1 MKKILLFVF
10 LLAGTALA
18 AQKAQPIR
26 VLFIGNSY
34 TFYHNLPDLVSQ
46 IGESVGFPIDA
57 TACTKGSQRFTGHL
71 QNGKLLRMLAAGGWD
86 YVVLQ
91 EQSEAPALPTEL
103 VAEGTYRPARTLD
116 SLVHAGSPQARVI
129 YYMTWGRKEGS
140 KTYGNHYPP
149 VATYEGMQ
157 QRLATSY
164 LEMAYRSGGWCAP
177 VHFSRRYHH

>member
-18 AQKAQPIR
+18 AQKSQPIR

-71 QNGKLLRMLAAGGWD
+71 QNGKLLRMLAAEDGTTSS
-86 YVVLQ
+86 YR
-91 EQSEAPALPTEL
+91 SRAKPRALPTEL
-103 VAEGTYRPARTLD
+103 VAEGTYRPA
-116 SLVHAGSPQARVI
+116 
-129 YYMTWGRKEGS
+129 GRWTASFTPE
-140 KTYGNHYPP
+140 
-149 VATYEGMQ
+149 V
-157 QRLATSY
+157 
-164 LEMAYRSGGWCAP
+164 
-177 VHFSRRYHH
+177 RRRG

>member
-18 AQKAQPIR
+18 AQKSQPIR

-91 EQSEAPALPTEL
+91 EQSEA
-103 VAEGTYRPARTLD
+103 RPCRPNWSPRERT
-116 SLVHAGSPQARVI
+116 GPP
-129 YYMTWGRKEGS
+129 GRWTVSFTPE
-140 KTYGNHYPP
+140 
-149 VATYEGMQ
+149 V
-157 QRLATSY
+157 
-164 LEMAYRSGGWCAP
+164 
-177 VHFSRRYHH
+177 RRRG

>member
-91 EQSEAPALPTEL
+91 EQSEAPALPTE
-103 VAEGTYRPARTLD
+103 RT
-116 SLVHAGSPQARVI
+116 GPP
-129 YYMTWGRKEGS
+129 GRWTASFTPE
-140 KTYGNHYPP
+140 
-149 VATYEGMQ
+149 V
-157 QRLATSY
+157 
-164 LEMAYRSGGWCAP
+164 
-177 VHFSRRYHH
+177 RRRG

>member
-18 AQKAQPIR
+18 AQKSQPIR

-86 YVVLQ
+86 VRRPTGA
-91 EQSEAPALPTEL
+91 ERSPGPADRTGRRGN
-103 VAEGTYRPARTLD
+103 VPARPD
-116 SLVHAGSPQARVI
+116 AGQSR
-129 YYMTWGRKEGS
+129 
-140 KTYGNHYPP
+140 
-149 VATYEGMQ
+149 
-157 QRLATSY
+157 
-164 LEMAYRSGGWCAP
+164 
-177 VHFSRRYHH
+177 SRRKSAGAGNLLHDLGTQRRQ

>member
-18 AQKAQPIR
+18 AQKSQPIR

-71 QNGKLLRMLAAGGWD
+71 QNGKLLRMLAAGGW
-86 YVVLQ
+86 Y
-91 EQSEAPALPTEL
+91 EL
-103 VAEGTYRPARTLD
+103 RRSWRQKRPYRP
-116 SLVHAGSPQARVI
+116 
-129 YYMTWGRKEGS
+129 
-140 KTYGNHYPP
+140 
-149 VATYEGMQ
+149 
-157 QRLATSY
+157 
-164 LEMAYRSGGWCAP
+164 
-177 VHFSRRYHH
+177 